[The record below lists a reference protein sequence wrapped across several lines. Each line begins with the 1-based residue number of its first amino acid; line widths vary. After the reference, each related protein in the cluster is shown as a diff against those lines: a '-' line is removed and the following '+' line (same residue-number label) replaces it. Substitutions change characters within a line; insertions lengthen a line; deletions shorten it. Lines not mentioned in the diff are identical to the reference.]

1 MTAKEFLEQAR
12 YLDRRIDSK
21 LSQLESLRSLA
32 MKVNSVFSDIPKNPD
47 PHKLEKTIVKIV
59 DLESEISSDI
69 ATLVDLKRE
78 IMVAINSVRDD
89 KCRILLEM
97 RYLSFK
103 SWESIAV
110 ELSLDLRW
118 VYRLHSKALSAVQKI
133 ILTRH

>member
-97 RYLSFK
+97 RYLSF
-103 SWESIAV
+103 
-110 ELSLDLRW
+110 
-118 VYRLHSKALSAVQKI
+118 
-133 ILTRH
+133 